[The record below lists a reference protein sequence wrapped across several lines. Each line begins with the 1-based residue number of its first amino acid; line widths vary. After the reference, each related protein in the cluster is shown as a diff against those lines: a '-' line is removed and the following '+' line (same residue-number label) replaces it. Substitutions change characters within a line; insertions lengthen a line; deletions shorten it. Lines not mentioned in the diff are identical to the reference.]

1 MNIESIIRK
10 LGKYYSKS
18 YSDEPFKVLIGTIL
32 SQRTKDENTSRA
44 CENLFSV
51 YRTPKD
57 LAKASV
63 KEIERLI
70 KPSGFYKVKAKRI
83 KEVSKI
89 ILEKY
94 GGKVPDNLKNLLS
107 LPGVGRKTA
116 NCVLVYGFGKYA
128 IPVDVHVH
136 RVSNR
141 LGLVKTKS
149 PEETEKNLMKKI
161 PKKHWKK
168 INHVFVEFGKN
179 VCSAKPK
186 CKKCPL
192 FECPNRKKH

>member
-1 MNIESIIRK
+1 M
-10 LGKYYSKS
+10 
-18 YSDEPFKVLIGTIL
+18 
-32 SQRTKDENTSRA
+32 
-44 CENLFSV
+44 
-51 YRTPKD
+51 
-57 LAKASV
+57 
-63 KEIERLI
+63 

-89 ILEKY
+89 IMEKY
-94 GGKVPDNLKNLLS
+94 SGKVPDNLKNLLS

-116 NCVLVYGFGKYA
+116 NCVLVYGFDKPA

-136 RVSNR
+136 RVANR
-141 LGLVKTKS
+141 LGFVKTKS
-149 PEETEKNLMKKI
+149 PEETEKDLMEKI
-161 PKKHWKK
+161 PKKYWKK
-168 INHVFVEFGKN
+168 INHIFVEFGKN

>member
-1 MNIESIIRK
+1 MNIESVIRK
-10 LGKYYSKS
+10 LEKYYPKS

-57 LAKASV
+57 LANGDV
-63 KEIERLI
+63 KRIEKLI

-83 KEVSKI
+83 KGVSKI

-94 GGKVPDNLKNLLS
+94 NSTVPNDMKKLLS

-149 PEETEKNLMKKI
+149 PEETLEEN
-161 PKKHWKK
+161 
-168 INHVFVEFGKN
+168 
-179 VCSAKPK
+179 
-186 CKKCPL
+186 
-192 FECPNRKKH
+192 